1 MQEGQFLRE
10 KQNIDDFLHRAGKKE
25 KKHKK
30 NEKGLDKPVLLCYYV
45 YSQD

>member
-1 MQEGQFLRE
+1 MQERQFPRE
-10 KQNIDDFLHRAGKKE
+10 KQNIDDFCAEQE
-25 KKHKK
+25 KKKKSIKK